1 MKKKVVKLTHHAYA
15 CNSLTYFHLEAY
27 VITGNGSYVDQ
38 LTLAW
43 KHSVKPHQVNV
54 FFGGKSCSQTTVRY
68 TGGQRCSCSAV
79 AQLCTGHKKLVK
91 TSRGTTNG
99 SSCVS
104 WPSLQ
109 PLARGAQ
116 SAKLLCNNLERPLV
130 DGLAA
135 ADSWLKPKAP
145 NGHGEIEM
153 NDTSAH
159 HR

>member
-1 MKKKVVKLTHHAYA
+1 MYIR
-15 CNSLTYFHLEAY
+15 HLLEN
-27 VITGNGSYVDQ
+27 IRETTSSERIFWRENQ
-38 LTLAW
+38 FRN
-43 KHSVKPHQVNV
+43 HSALHRQ
-54 FFGGKSCSQTTVRY
+54 Q
-68 TGGQRCSCSAV
+68 CSCSAV

-104 WPSLQ
+104 WPPLQ
-109 PLARGAQ
+109 PLAHAAQ

-135 ADSWLKPKAP
+135 DSWLKPKAP
-145 NGHGEIEM
+145 NGHGEIEI

-159 HR
+159 YR

>member
-1 MKKKVVKLTHHAYA
+1 L
-15 CNSLTYFHLEAY
+15 LEN
-27 VITGNGSYVDQ
+27 IRETTSSERIFWREKQFRN
-38 LTLAW
+38 
-43 KHSVKPHQVNV
+43 HSA
-54 FFGGKSCSQTTVRY
+54 RY
-68 TGGQRCSCSAV
+68 TGSQCSCSAV

-104 WPSLQ
+104 WPPLQ
-109 PLARGAQ
+109 PLARAAQ
-116 SAKLLCNNLERPLV
+116 SEKLLCNNLERPLV

>member
-1 MKKKVVKLTHHAYA
+1 LAGKA
-15 CNSLTYFHLEAY
+15 
-27 VITGNGSYVDQ
+27 VDKPQCAAQAAVQ
-38 LTLAW
+38 L
-43 KHSVKPHQVNV
+43 Q
-54 FFGGKSCSQTTVRY
+54 CSGATVHW
-68 TGGQRCSCSAV
+68 TQ
-79 AQLCTGHKKLVK
+79 KLVK

-104 WPSLQ
+104 WPPLQ
-109 PLARGAQ
+109 PLARAAQ